1 MAIKTN
7 YVLFSGITVVVLLI
21 IFYSFS
27 DIQVSDK
34 YLEELK
40 KFRADKNAQFR
51 TEDTSPIP
59 QGERPGFKGLAYFDP
74 DPAYRIGAALKLLED
89 TLDLAIPT
97 NTEETRPMRRYAH
110 VEFKLNGQPVKLT
123 LFKYVDESADK
134 NSLFLPFADASNGQD
149 TYSMGRYLDIDVAQ
163 VRANQVTI
171 DFNMA
176 YNPYCAYTDEFSCP
190 LPPPENRLPLKVMA
204 GEKAYLKTE

>member
-1 MAIKTN
+1 MAVKPN
-7 YVLFSGITVVVLLI
+7 YLLFSGITVVVLLI

-27 DIQVSDK
+27 DIQVSNK
-34 YLEELK
+34 YLDEIN

-51 TEDTSPIP
+51 TDESSPIP
-59 QGERPGFKGLAYFDP
+59 EKKRGSFLGLAYFAP
-74 DPAYRIGAALKLLED
+74 EPAYRINAELIPLND

-110 VEFKLNGQPVKLT
+110 IKFKLNGQSVKLT
-123 LFKYVDESADK
+123 LFKYQEADQEK
-134 NSLFLPFADASNGQD
+134 NQLFLPFADASNGAE
-149 TYSMGRYLDIDVAQ
+149 TYGMGRYLDINLAD

-171 DFNMA
+171 DFNMT

-190 LPPPENRLPLKVMA
+190 LPPPENRLPFKVLA
-204 GEKAYLKTE
+204 GEKSYVKE